1 MLLLFFDK
9 SVKVAALRG
18 EALSSSSLNTWEVW
32 FLFNLIL
39 FYFFLLIHF
48 ISLSLPT
55 PATLHTI
62 LPLFSIL
69 HPPPFLL
76 WACGGP
82 TLTIQVSSRQI
93 HIHVLT
99 HVHTHTHTSTHVHVH
114 AHTYTGTHMHKHMYT
129 HTHTHTHTHAHTHT
143 HTHTH
148 LLVLSWCFSRSLL

>member
-99 HVHTHTHTSTHVHVH
+99 HVHTHTHKHTCACARTHIHRHTHTQAHVHSH
-114 AHTYTGTHMHKHMYT
+114 THTYTHTCT
-129 HTHTHTHTHAHTHT
+129 HTHTHTHI
-143 HTHTH
+143 
-148 LLVLSWCFSRSLL
+148 F